1 MVARIRSGK
10 SLKGAI
16 NYNESKVKQGQAQL
30 ILAKGYPKPESN
42 LNFHEKLNR
51 LQNLADLN
59 TRAETNCLHVSL
71 NFDPSENL
79 SSDKLKS
86 IAEAYMQGIGF
97 GHQPFLVYQHHDA
110 AHPHIHIVSTNIQKD
125 GKRISM
131 HNLGRVQSEKARK
144 EIEVQ
149 FGLVKASDRQQKHL
163 QPLKPVNL
171 EKAQYGK
178 VETKRAVSN
187 IVTQVI
193 AQYKFA
199 SLPEL
204 NAVLNLYNVT
214 ADKGAEGTKMFEKG
228 GLQYAL
234 LDSKGNKIGIPI
246 KASSIF
252 ESPTIKV
259 LATKYEVKKKQ
270 KDQHKDIVK
279 KIIGVN
285 IQYSRTRES
294 FIDKLKTGGID
305 VILRRNDKSYI
316 YGVTYVDHKSKCV
329 FNGSDLGKEFSAAV
343 IRDRWEHSAGG
354 GGGAEEKVRSTNQ
367 PETSPTDKTNTILD
381 ELTGSSSGFNNQLPY
396 PFRKKRKRKNR
407 KL

>member
-16 NYNESKVKQGQAQL
+16 NYNETKVKEGQAQL
-30 ILAKGYPKPESN
+30 ILAKGYPKQETK

-51 LQNLADLN
+51 LQMLADLN

-79 SSDKLKS
+79 SPDKLKA
-86 IAEAYMQGIGF
+86 IAETYMQGIGF
-97 GHQPFLVYQHHDA
+97 GHQPFLVYQHHDT

-144 EIEVQ
+144 EIEVT
-149 FGLVKASDRQQKHL
+149 FGLVKASDRQQKQM

-178 VETKRAVSN
+178 VETKRAISN

-214 ADKGAEGTKMFEKG
+214 ADRGAEGTRMHQKG
-228 GLQYAL
+228 GLQYSL
-234 LDSKGNKIGIPI
+234 LDGNVNKIGIPI
-246 KASSIF
+246 KASNIY
-252 ESPTIKV
+252 ESPTLKI
-259 LATKYEVKKKQ
+259 LATKFYAKKKQ
-270 KDQHKDIVK
+270 KEQHKDIVK

-285 IQYSRTRES
+285 IQYSRTRDA
-294 FIDKLKTGGID
+294 FIDKLKSGGID
-305 VILRRNDKSYI
+305 VILRRNRKGFI
-316 YGVTYVDHKSKCV
+316 YGITYVDHKSKCV
-329 FNGSDLGKEFSAAV
+329 FNGSDLGKEFSAAM
-343 IRDRWEHSAGG
+343 IRDRWASSAGG
-354 GGGAEEKVRSTNQ
+354 SGAVEEKIRSTHQ
-367 PETSPTDKTNTILD
+367 SEISTTDKTNTILD
-381 ELTGSSSGFNNQLPY
+381 ELTGGSSGFNNPTPCQ
-396 PFRKKRKRKNR
+396 FRKKRKRKNR